1 VLSKAP
7 DRLGPACNGILSTI
21 GALRLI
27 DEHFEENELS
37 TGDQR
42 TLYDLEIGCNAVFLE
57 LETAMTNFRLHEI
70 SLEAVAGVQS
80 KIADQTNLLTKF
92 LEALRRCEFP
102 CSTAFLCS

>member
-1 VLSKAP
+1 MLSKTP
-7 DRLGPACNGILSTI
+7 DRLGPACNEILSTI

-42 TLYDLEIGCNAVFLE
+42 TLHDLEIGSKAVFLE
-57 LETAMTNFRLHEI
+57 LETAMANFRLHDI
-70 SLEAVAGVQS
+70 SLDAVAGVHS

-102 CSTAFLCS
+102 RSTVFLCS